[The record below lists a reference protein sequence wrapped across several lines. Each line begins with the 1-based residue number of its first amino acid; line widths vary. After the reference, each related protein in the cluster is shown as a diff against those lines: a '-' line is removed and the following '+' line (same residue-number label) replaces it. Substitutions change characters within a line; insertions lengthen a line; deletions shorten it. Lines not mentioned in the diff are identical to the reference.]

1 MRYLSVNRS
10 GTNGENPDKSRI
22 FHLPVTNWLKPG
34 QNPDISE
41 KPPGQGP
48 KKRTCPGKPG
58 RMVSLLSSTV
68 GSFESMAEAAN
79 VRLLRAVVA
88 SDAHVPHQ
96 FFPPVAKRTYNLRPR
111 KHLFLLPTKD
121 DRYFVSRILFK

>member
-22 FHLPVTNWLKPG
+22 FHLPGTNWLKPG

-41 KPPGQGP
+41 KPPGQRP

-58 RMVSLLSSTV
+58 RMVSLVFS
-68 GSFESMAEAAN
+68 AAN
-79 VRLLRAVVA
+79 IHENWQKLQKNMAWVGHALRMTG
-88 SDAHVPHQ
+88 PCI
-96 FFPPVAKRTYNLRPR
+96 FET
-111 KHLFLLPTKD
+111 
-121 DRYFVSRILFK
+121 